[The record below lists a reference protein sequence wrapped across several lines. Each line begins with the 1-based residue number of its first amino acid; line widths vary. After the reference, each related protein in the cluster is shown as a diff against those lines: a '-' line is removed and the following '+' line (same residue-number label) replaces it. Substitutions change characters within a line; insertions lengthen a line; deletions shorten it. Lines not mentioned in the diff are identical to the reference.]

1 MARRKV
7 LRNAFDRRAES
18 GGTWDGGARVAVGR
32 SGGWGDG
39 GWGIKRARES
49 TETMLIQDR

>member
-1 MARRKV
+1 VARRKV

-32 SGGWGDG
+32 SGGWGMGDKKG
-39 GWGIKRARES
+39 PGKYRNNADTR
-49 TETMLIQDR
+49 Q